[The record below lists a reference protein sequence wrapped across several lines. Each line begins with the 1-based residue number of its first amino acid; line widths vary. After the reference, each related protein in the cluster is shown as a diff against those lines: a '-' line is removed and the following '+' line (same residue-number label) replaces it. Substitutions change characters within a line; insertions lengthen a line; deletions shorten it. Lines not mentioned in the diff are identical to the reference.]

1 MTTPNPHE
9 AEYLRWEQR
18 PLTHEQVSNYI
29 QARYGGFFGKE
40 APVPTRTGERAER
53 AVIPLCAI
61 FMPGVPHGGELGP
74 IRAGCEHEHLEELQG
89 CAEHRL
95 LLPWMEKNLIRFLCP
110 DCGHACRI
118 MVTEGG
124 HVYRFN
130 LDQDVPQR

>member
-1 MTTPNPHE
+1 MP
-9 AEYLRWEQR
+9 
-18 PLTHEQVSNYI
+18 I
-29 QARYGGFFGKE
+29 
-40 APVPTRTGERAER
+40 RTVER

-61 FMPGVPHGGELGP
+61 FMPGIPHGGDLGP
-74 IRAGCEHEHLEELQG
+74 IATGCEHEHLEALQG

-95 LLPWMEKNLIRFLCP
+95 LLPWAEKNLVRFQCP

-130 LDQDVPQR
+130 LAQDVPES